1 MGVVLFMDF
10 YIVDVFAE
18 EKYQGNQLAVLIP
31 SITISTEEMQ
41 KIAREINFNE
51 TTFILSGKQA
61 NGGYDVR
68 IFTPDVEVPFA
79 GHPTLG
85 TAFIIQ
91 NFSENNESKQ
101 ITLNLKVGQ
110 IPVNF
115 EGEQLIMKQNP
126 PEVGTIIPDQ
136 DIFTEI
142 LQISNEDIDSRF
154 PIQVVSTGLPTLIV
168 PLVSLDAVNRCK
180 INHNAFQHFIDHVIK
195 ASILVFS
202 TETKL
207 PENDLNV
214 RVFLDDTGF
223 PEDPATGSANGNLAG
238 YLIAH
243 DFFESKKI
251 EYRVKQG
258 FQMGRPSILNIQAE
272 KTQDFIQIL
281 VGGKVFLIA
290 KGEWY

>member
-1 MGVVLFMDF
+1 MDF

-31 SITISTEEMQ
+31 SRTISTEEMQ

-51 TTFILSGKQA
+51 TTFILSGKQD

-91 NFSENNESKQ
+91 KVLENNESKQ

-110 IPVNF
+110 IPVYI

-126 PEVGTIIPDQ
+126 PELGTIIPDQ

-142 LQISNEDIDSRF
+142 LQIPNEDIDSRF
-154 PIQVVSTGLPTLIV
+154 PIQIVSTGLPAVIV
-168 PLVSLDAVNRCK
+168 PLCSLDAVNRCK
-180 INHNAFQHFIDHVIK
+180 INHNKYQNFIDNVIK
-195 ASILVFS
+195 ANILVFS
-202 TETKL
+202 PETKL
-207 PENDLNV
+207 KENDLNV
-214 RVFLDDTGF
+214 RVFLDDPGF

-243 DFFESKKI
+243 NFFESKNI
-251 EYRVKQG
+251 AYRVEQG
-258 FQMGRPSILNIQAE
+258 FQMGRPSILNIEAE
-272 KTQDFIQIL
+272 KSQDSIQIL

>member
-1 MGVVLFMDF
+1 MDF

-31 SITISTEEMQ
+31 SRTISTEEMQ

-51 TTFILSGKQA
+51 TTFILYGKQD

-91 NFSENNESKQ
+91 KVLENNESKQ
-101 ITLNLKVGQ
+101 IILNLKVGQ
-110 IPVNF
+110 ITVNID
-115 EGEQLIMKQNP
+115 GEQFIMKQNP
-126 PEVGTIIPDQ
+126 PEFGTMISAQ
-136 DIFTEI
+136 DIFTKI
-142 LQISNEDIDSRF
+142 LQITNEDIDTRF
-154 PIQVVSTGLPTLIV
+154 PIQIVSAGLPAVIV
-168 PLVSLDAVNRCK
+168 PRCSLDAVNRCK
-180 INHNAFQHFIDHVIK
+180 IHHNHYQNFIDNVIK
-195 ASILVFS
+195 ANILVF
-202 TETKL
+202 TPETKL
-207 PENDLNV
+207 KENDLNV

-223 PEDPATGSANGNLAG
+223 REDPATGSANGNLAG

-243 DFFESKKI
+243 NFFESKNVVC
-251 EYRVKQG
+251 RVEQG
-258 FQMGRPSILNIQAE
+258 FQMGRPSILNIQA
-272 KTQDFIQIL
+272 KNYQNSIQIL

>member
-1 MGVVLFMDF
+1 MDF

-18 EKYQGNQLAVLIP
+18 EKYQGNQLAVIIP
-31 SITISTEEMQ
+31 SRIISTEEMQ

-51 TTFILSGKQA
+51 TTFILSGKQD

-68 IFTPDVEVPFA
+68 IFTPDIEVPFA

-91 NFSENNESKQ
+91 KVLENNESKQ

-110 IPVNF
+110 IPVNI

-126 PEVGTIIPDQ
+126 PELGTIIPDQ

-142 LQISNEDIDSRF
+142 LQIPNEDIDSRF
-154 PIQVVSTGLPTLIV
+154 PIQIVSTGLPAVIV
-168 PLVSLDAVNRCK
+168 PLCSLDAVNRCK
-180 INHNAFQHFIDHVIK
+180 INHNNYQNFIDNVIK
-195 ASILVFS
+195 ANILVFS
-202 TETKL
+202 PETKL
-207 PENDLNV
+207 KENDLNV

-243 DFFESKKI
+243 NFFESKNI
-251 EYRVKQG
+251 AYRVEQG

-272 KTQDFIQIL
+272 NSQNSIQIL

>member
-1 MGVVLFMDF
+1 MDF

-31 SITISTEEMQ
+31 ARALATEEMQ

-51 TTFILSGKQA
+51 TTFILSGKQD

-91 NFSENNESKQ
+91 QVLENCESKQ
-101 ITLNLKVGQ
+101 ITLNLEVGQ
-110 IPVNF
+110 IPVTI

-126 PEVGTIIPDQ
+126 PELGMVLPDR
-136 DIFTEI
+136 EI
-142 LQISNEDIDSRF
+142 LADLLQIPIEEMDSRF
-154 PIQVVSTGLPTLIV
+154 PIQIVSTGLPAVIV
-168 PLVSLDAVNRCK
+168 PLHSLEAVNRCK
-180 INHNAFQHFIDHVIK
+180 IHHDRYQNFIDTVIK
-195 ASILVFS
+195 ANILVFALES
-202 TETKL
+202 ERK
-207 PENDLNV
+207 ENDLSV
-214 RVFLDDTGF
+214 RVFLDDPGF
-223 PEDPATGSANGNLAG
+223 LEDPATGSANGNLAG
-238 YLIAH
+238 YLVTHNFFDSKSIA
-243 DFFESKKI
+243 
-251 EYRVKQG
+251 YRVEQG
-258 FQMGRPSILNIQAE
+258 FQMGRPSILTIQAE
-272 KTQDFIQIL
+272 QHQNAIKIL